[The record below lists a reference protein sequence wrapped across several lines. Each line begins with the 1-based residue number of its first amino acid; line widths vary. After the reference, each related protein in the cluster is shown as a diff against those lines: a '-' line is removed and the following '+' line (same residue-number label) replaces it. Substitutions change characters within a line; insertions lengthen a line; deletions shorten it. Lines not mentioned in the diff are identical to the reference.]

1 MDISADQVRVALLSL
16 IAFVISVAVHEFG
29 HAFMADRL
37 GDRLPRAQGRLTLSP
52 LAHADLIGTIILP
65 LLAAF
70 TPGVPMIAWGKPV
83 QTNPANYTKRLSPRV
98 GHMMVALMGP
108 AMNLLL
114 AVLISIVILAL
125 AKAGVLHRPLAL
137 DLMRYI
143 LGLNIMLMCFNLLPL
158 PPLDGATVL
167 AGLLP
172 QRLQIIPQT
181 LQRYGMILFF
191 ILLLSGALRFLM
203 QPANRLTL
211 AWAEALLR
219 HVPA

>member
-16 IAFVISVAVHEFG
+16 SAFVVSVAVHEFG

-37 GDRLPRAQGRLTLSP
+37 GDRLPRMQGRLTLSP
-52 LAHADLIGTIILP
+52 LAHADLVGTIILP

-70 TPGVPMIAWGKPV
+70 TPGVPMIAWGRPV
-83 QTNPANYTKRLSPRV
+83 QTNPQSYTKRLSPRV
-98 GHMMVALMGP
+98 GHMLVALMGP

-114 AVLISIVILAL
+114 AVLVSLVILVL
-125 AKAGVLHRPLAL
+125 AKAHVLHRPLAL
-137 DLMRYI
+137 GLIQYV
-143 LGLNIMLMCFNLLPL
+143 LALNITLLFFNLIPL
-158 PPLDGATVL
+158 PPLDGGAVL

-172 QRLQIIPQT
+172 KSLQIVPQT

-191 ILLLSGALRFLM
+191 VLLLSGAMKFVMR
-203 QPANRLTL
+203 PADQLTQT
-211 AWAEALLR
+211 WALALLR